1 MRTRP
6 KPLSR
11 SPARSILSRVGD
23 CCDPQGSSG
32 YDAVFDS
39 RFARRTARRYRKR
52 GLTPSAADLIG
63 FAADQGIEEATVL
76 EIGGGIGHLQVEL
89 LRRGAAHVTNLE
101 ISGNYEHEASAL
113 LERTGMSDRVTRRL
127 IDIAESPDDVEP
139 ADVVI
144 LHRVV
149 CCYPDY
155 ERLLTA
161 AASHAK
167 RVLAFTHP
175 PANVIARTAIGSE
188 NLLRRLRGNPVR
200 AFVHPPDDM
209 IRVLQAHGL
218 TPRLQERR
226 RGWQVV
232 GLVRA

>member
-1 MRTRP
+1 
-6 KPLSR
+6 
-11 SPARSILSRVGD
+11 VGDD
-23 CCDPQGSSG
+23 CCDPKG
-32 YDAVFDS
+32 YESVFDG

-52 GLTPSAADLIG
+52 GLTPSAADLVD
-63 FAADQGIEEATVL
+63 FAAANGIENATVL

-101 ISGNYEHEASAL
+101 ISSNYEAEAADL
-113 LERTGMSDRVTRRL
+113 IERSGMRDKVTRRM
-127 IDIAESPDDVEP
+127 IDIADSPDEVEP
-139 ADVVI
+139 ADIVI

-161 AASHAK
+161 AGSHAR

-188 NLLRRLRGNPVR
+188 NLLRRIRGNPFR
-200 AFVHPPDDM
+200 AFVHPPEEM
-209 IRVLQAHGL
+209 LRVAESQGL
-218 TPRLQERR
+218 SPRLRR
-226 RGWQVV
+226 RSRGWEVV
-232 GLVRA
+232 GLVRADAT

>member
-1 MRTRP
+1 
-6 KPLSR
+6 
-11 SPARSILSRVGD
+11 VGD
-23 CCDPQGSSG
+23 CCDPQGSPG
-32 YDAVFDS
+32 YDSVFDR

-52 GLTPSAADLIG
+52 GLTPSAAELIG
-63 FAADQGIEEATVL
+63 FAASHGIENATVL

-101 ISGNYEHEASAL
+101 ISANYEAEAAQLTEAS
-113 LERTGMSDRVTRRL
+113 GMSGKVTRRI
-127 IDIAESPDDVEP
+127 IDIAESPNDVEA

-161 AASHAK
+161 AGSHAK

-175 PANVIARTAIGSE
+175 PATVIARTIMGSE
-188 NLLRRLRGNPVR
+188 NVLRRIRRNPFR
-200 AFVHPPDDM
+200 AFVHPPAEM
-209 IRVLQAHGL
+209 IKVLEAQGL
-218 TPRLQERR
+218 TPLLQERR
-226 RGWQVV
+226 RGWEVV
-232 GLVRA
+232 GLVRT

>member
-1 MRTRP
+1 
-6 KPLSR
+6 
-11 SPARSILSRVGD
+11 VGD
-23 CCDPQGSSG
+23 CCDPRRSDG
-32 YDAVFDS
+32 YESVFD
-39 RFARRTARRYRKR
+39 RKFARRTARRYRKR

-63 FAADQGIEEATVL
+63 FAADQDIEGATVL

-101 ISGNYEHEASAL
+101 ISGNYEDEATAL
-113 LERTGMSDRVTRRL
+113 LQSTDLGDRVTRR
-127 IDIAESPDDVEP
+127 IVDIAESPDDVEP

-161 AASHAK
+161 AATHA
-167 RVLAFTHP
+167 RRALAFTHP

-188 NLLRRLRGNPVR
+188 NLMRRVRGNPFR

-209 IRVLQAHGL
+209 LRVLRAAGL
-218 TPRLQERR
+218 TPRLQQRR
-226 RGWQVV
+226 RGWEVV

>member
-1 MRTRP
+1 
-6 KPLSR
+6 
-11 SPARSILSRVGD
+11 VGE

-32 YDAVFDS
+32 YDSVFDR
-39 RFARRTARRYRKR
+39 RFARRTARRYRRR
-52 GLTPSAADLIG
+52 GLTPSAAELIG
-63 FAADQGIEEATVL
+63 FATDQGIENATVL

-101 ISGNYEHEASAL
+101 ISGNYEDEANAL
-113 LERTGMSDRVTRRL
+113 LERSGMSDRVTRRL
-127 IDIAESPDDVEP
+127 VDIAESPDEVEP

-155 ERLLTA
+155 AQLLGA
-161 AASHAK
+161 AGSHAR

-175 PANVIARTAIGSE
+175 PANVIARTAMGTE
-188 NLLRRLRGNPVR
+188 NLLRRIRGNPFR
-200 AFVHPPDDM
+200 AFVHSPDDM
-209 IRVLQAHGL
+209 LRVLQAQGL

-232 GLVRA
+232 GMVREQAGAAA